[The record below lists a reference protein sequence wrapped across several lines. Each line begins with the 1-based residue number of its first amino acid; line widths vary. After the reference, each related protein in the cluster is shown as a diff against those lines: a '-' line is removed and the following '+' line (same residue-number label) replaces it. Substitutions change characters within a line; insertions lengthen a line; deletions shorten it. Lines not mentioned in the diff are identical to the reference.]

1 MIPAAA
7 ARMGAAAYGGIAS
20 GVLVALIWV
29 PYLIKSRRVELTFV
43 R

>member
-1 MIPAAA
+1 MGPAAF
-7 ARMGAAAYGGIAS
+7 GGLAS
-20 GVLVALIWV
+20 GVIVAAIWV